1 MAIPCLKSVSWKD
14 LVKIIL
20 IVGPF
25 EAVGAYFGYRIPES
39 AIKIIIGGSVSFIA
53 ALNIYKI
60 FIKTAIAKKKGET
73 YDPDREPMTV
83 GKKIFQY
90 VCLVVGGL
98 VNGAYTVGGPLIT
111 VYVLDATKEKERFRD
126 TIVWVWVIMNS
137 ILVIPQQ
144 YMKGLYTPRLLS
156 LIAVTLIP
164 SIIGVVLGMK
174 FMKKIDREIFLKIV
188 YVLLLI
194 VGGNMLIRA
203 LLAL

>member
-1 MAIPCLKSVSWKD
+1 
-14 LVKIIL
+14 
-20 IVGPF
+20 
-25 EAVGAYFGYRIPES
+25 
-39 AIKIIIGGSVSFIA
+39 
-53 ALNIYKI
+53 
-60 FIKTAIAKKKGET
+60 
-73 YDPDREPMTV
+73 MTV